1 MSQDAETTAGA
12 IRISKEGLRFKDE
25 VLSTPGGEHL
35 LKCYACGTCTASCP
49 VREVDERYNP
59 RRIIRMVLLG
69 LKDEVLRSDFLWLCS
84 TCYTCTERCPQGV
97 HLTSV
102 MRALKN
108 LAVKEG
114 RVHPSFRMQL
124 ETIRAQGKLY
134 EIEDFDNKKR
144 ERLGLPALE
153 KKCPDLEVLV
163 ARGELKDL

>member
-1 MSQDAETTAGA
+1 MSQGAETGKSP
-12 IRISKEGLRFKDE
+12 IRISKEGLRFRDE
-25 VLSTPGGEHL
+25 VLSMPGGENL
-35 LKCYACGTCTASCP
+35 LKCFACGTCTASCP
-49 VREVDERYNP
+49 VREVDETYNP

-69 LKDEVLRSDFLWLCS
+69 MKDEVLRSDFVWLCS

-97 HLTSV
+97 HLTSI

-114 RVHPSFRMQL
+114 IVHPSFRMQL
-124 ETIRAQGKLY
+124 GAIRSQGKLY

-153 KKCPDLEVLV
+153 KKCPDIEVLV
-163 ARGELKDL
+163 ARSELKDV